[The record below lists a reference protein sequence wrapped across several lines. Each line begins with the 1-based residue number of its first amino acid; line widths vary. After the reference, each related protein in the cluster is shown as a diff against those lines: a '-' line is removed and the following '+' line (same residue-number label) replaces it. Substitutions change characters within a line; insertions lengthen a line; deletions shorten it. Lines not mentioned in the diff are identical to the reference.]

1 MEAEYIKRSRYGLR
15 FHACSFF
22 LLALLVRLSGELH
35 DLNYNNCLLEQF
47 PTRLFLVLNLA
58 HMPEY
63 PFFPELLAEIGH
75 RGPRETIHAL
85 WGATWALS
93 CRGGTEALATQ
104 AIAAEA
110 LATEESLATE
120 ALAMHR
126 SRWLQRYRQWR
137 RNSRGNSAP
146 CSSLAL
152 SRLAGPITT
161 A

>member
-1 MEAEYIKRSRYGLR
+1 MSKSRSTAGDRKTLLGGAESKYSNNGISANGGELYRAPSLKPTVSSQQFL
-15 FHACSFF
+15 FACSSYSFI
-22 LLALLVRLSGELH
+22 R
-35 DLNYNNCLLEQF
+35 
-47 PTRLFLVLNLA
+47 
-58 HMPEY
+58 PEH

-75 RGPRETIHAL
+75 RGPRATVHCG
-85 WGATWALS
+85 GATWALS

-126 SRWLQRYRQWR
+126 SRWPQRYRQWR

-161 A
+161 T